1 LGAAVDDIN
10 HDGYTDIAF
19 AYRNQEQNRNELIIS
34 LGDSSLSLKN
44 RHQVLALPDGNLR
57 KSYLWFHDFDGNDTV
72 DVLMVFPQTLKTMM
86 LARGTA
92 NRTFQQ
98 PVAIMENVSLSDRTH
113 LQIIDFDGDGVS
125 DIVFYNSA
133 TNTLGWLKG
142 MGGGTFSEWRA
153 LLYLPAM
160 NAFALGDVNSDGILD
175 VAVTVGSA
183 GVVNIYNGSL
193 WLGKKP

>member
-1 LGAAVDDIN
+1 
-10 HDGYTDIAF
+10 
-19 AYRNQEQNRNELIIS
+19 
-34 LGDSSLSLKN
+34 
-44 RHQVLALPDGNLR
+44 
-57 KSYLWFHDFDGNDTV
+57 
-72 DVLMVFPQTLKTMM
+72 
-86 LARGTA
+86 
-92 NRTFQQ
+92 
-98 PVAIMENVSLSDRTH
+98 
-113 LQIIDFDGDGVS
+113 
-125 DIVFYNSA
+125 
-133 TNTLGWLKG
+133 